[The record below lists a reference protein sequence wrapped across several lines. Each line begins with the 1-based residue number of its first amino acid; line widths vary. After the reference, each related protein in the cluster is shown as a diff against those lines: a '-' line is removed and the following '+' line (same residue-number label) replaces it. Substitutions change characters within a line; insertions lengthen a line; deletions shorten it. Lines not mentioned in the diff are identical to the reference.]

1 MNERIEERDLSLLF
15 DVSRAS
21 NEASLDKYIEGILP
35 GCVRWFNA
43 SGLSV
48 FIRKD
53 DSDEFILASKTG
65 ADSTVPDGA
74 KLRSGHGIAGACIS
88 TGQPMIVQDPLDNPL
103 LIGKVEPR
111 HDIGSAMVV
120 PLVTPESGCIGVMN
134 LSRRIGEVPFSKS
147 DLAQAVPLARHIA
160 MAISNAR
167 LFASVTVAVAETSAV
182 NEKLD
187 AIIACLGVGVVV
199 TDSFGAVEQWNPE
212 ADIICGVPLRQGI
225 QLTQALSE
233 SPEALRTVVV
243 RGLRKACGGKRFVER
258 AHDESSDRAWSIVAS
273 PLPRGGAAI
282 VVQDVSNHE
291 KALKELDRVKRLAEI
306 GQLTA
311 AIAHEIRNPLTGIR
325 SAAQIVQSAPGE
337 LAEFG
342 RIIERE
348 ALKLNALCD
357 DFLDFA
363 RPLNLHIERLDLVE
377 ILQRVC
383 AEYES
388 MAERAGVQI
397 RLVMDA
403 RASHIKA
410 DVMRI
415 EQVCRNLMI
424 NAIQASHSGG
434 QVHVSLMRSR
444 LVVQDEGKGIENEVV
459 EKLFTPFFTT
469 KANGTGLGL
478 SNVRKIVDA
487 HGWQISVNS
496 QPGSGTRF
504 EVLFQEQ
511 KVA

>member
-21 NEASLDKYIEGILP
+21 SEPTLDRYIEGILP
-35 GCVRWFNA
+35 ACVNWFNA

-48 FIRKD
+48 FIRQED
-53 DSDEFILASKTG
+53 GEEFLLASKTG
-65 ADSTVPDGA
+65 SDTTVPDGA

-88 TGQPMIVQDPLDNPL
+88 TGQPMIVQDPLDNPM
-103 LIGKVEPR
+103 LIGKVRPR
-111 HDIGSAMVV
+111 DDIGSSMVV
-120 PLVTPESGCIGVMN
+120 PLVTPESGCIGVLN
-134 LSRRIGEVPFSKS
+134 VSRRIGEPSFSNA
-147 DLAQAVPLARHIA
+147 DLRQAVPLARHIA

-167 LFASVTVAVAETSAV
+167 LFASVNHAISETRAA

-212 ADIICGVPLRQGI
+212 ANAILGIPLMAGT
-225 QLTQALSE
+225 QLAQALSRLPD
-233 SPEALRTVVV
+233 SLKAVAV
-243 RGLRKACGGKRFVER
+243 RGLRKACSGKRFVER
-258 AHDESSDRAWSIVAS
+258 AHDEASDRAWSIVAS
-273 PLPRGGAAI
+273 PLPRGGATLVI
-282 VVQDVSNHE
+282 QDVSNHE

-348 ALKLNALCD
+348 ALKLNSLCD

-363 RPLNLHIERLDLVE
+363 RPLTLHMEKLDLVDV
-377 ILQRVC
+377 LRRVC
-383 AEYES
+383 AEYED
-388 MAERAGVQI
+388 MASRSKVNLRLMMDSRAACVKGD
-397 RLVMDA
+397 L
-403 RASHIKA
+403 
-410 DVMRI
+410 MRV
-415 EQVCRNLMI
+415 EQVCRNLVL
-424 NAIQASHSGG
+424 NALQASAPGG
-434 QVHVSLMRSR
+434 NVDVHLLQGK
-444 LVVQDEGKGIENEVV
+444 LVVEDQGRGIENEVV

-469 KANGTGLGL
+469 KADGTGLGL

-487 HGWQISVNS
+487 HGWQIKVTSH
-496 QPGSGTRF
+496 PGSGTRF
-504 EVLFQEQ
+504 EVLFQDQ
-511 KVA
+511 RVA

>member
-1 MNERIEERDLSLLF
+1 MSLLF

-21 NEASLDKYIEGILP
+21 NEASLDKYLAGILP
-35 GCVRWFNA
+35 GCVEWFNA

-48 FIRKD
+48 FIRKN

-65 ADSTVPDGA
+65 ADTTVPDGA
-74 KLRSGHGIAGACIS
+74 KLRAGHGIAGACIS
-88 TGQPMIVQDPLDNPL
+88 SGQPMIVQDPLDNPL
-103 LIGKVEPR
+103 LIGKVQPR
-111 HDIGSAMVV
+111 NDIGSAMVV
-120 PLVTPESGCIGVMN
+120 PLITPESGCIGVLN
-134 LSRRIGEVPFSKS
+134 VSRKIGEPAFSAS

-167 LFASVTVAVAETSAV
+167 LFASVTVAVAEASAL
-182 NEKLD
+182 NDKLD
-187 AIIACLGVGVVV
+187 AIIACLGVGIVV
-199 TDSFGAVEQWNPE
+199 TDSFGAVEKWNPE
-212 ADIICGVPLRQGI
+212 AELIFGVPIRQGA
-225 QLTQALSE
+225 QLTEALS
-233 SPEALRTVVV
+233 SLPQSLKTVAF

-258 AHDESSDRAWSIVAS
+258 AHDVDSDRAWSIVAS
-273 PLPRGGAAI
+273 PLPRGGATI

-363 RPLNLHIERLDLVE
+363 RPLNLHLERLDLVE

-383 AEYES
+383 TEYKG
-388 MAERAGVQI
+388 MADKAGVKI
-397 RLVMDA
+397 SLMMDS
-403 RASHIKA
+403 RASNIKA
-410 DVMRI
+410 DVLRL
-415 EQVCRNLMI
+415 EQVCRNLI
-424 NAIQASHSGG
+424 VNAIQASAAGG
-434 QVHVSLMRSR
+434 GVHISLARGR
-444 LVVQDEGKGIENEVV
+444 LVIEDEGKGIENEVV

-469 KANGTGLGL
+469 KADGTGLGL

-487 HGWQISVNS
+487 HGWQIKVYS
-496 QPGSGTRF
+496 QLGAGTRF